1 MLERSI
7 LGSRLGVGEP
17 AAQVGPLGEQ
27 MPIYEYE
34 CRECQN
40 RFESLVLDST
50 PPECP
55 ACQATDL
62 ERLMSSSAVSSDGT
76 KKRNLEHGRKSA
88 QKTQDEKAHAEHEAI
103 HHHHH

>member
-1 MLERSI
+1 
-7 LGSRLGVGEP
+7 
-17 AAQVGPLGEQ
+17 

-40 RFESLVLDST
+40 RFELLVLDSDS
-50 PPECP
+50 PECP

-62 ERLMSSSAVSSDGT
+62 ERLMSLSSVSSDGT

-88 QKTQDEKAHAEHEAI
+88 QKTQDEKVHADHQAI

>member
-1 MLERSI
+1 
-7 LGSRLGVGEP
+7 
-17 AAQVGPLGEQ
+17 

-40 RFESLVLDST
+40 RFELLVLDSS

-55 ACQATDL
+55 DCQATDL
-62 ERLMSSSAVSSDGT
+62 ERLMSLTSVSSDDT
-76 KKRNLEHGRKSA
+76 RQRNLEHGRKKA

>member
-1 MLERSI
+1 
-7 LGSRLGVGEP
+7 
-17 AAQVGPLGEQ
+17 

-40 RFESLVLDST
+40 RFELLVFAST
-50 PPECP
+50 SPACP

-62 ERLMSSSAVSSDGT
+62 ERLMSLSSVSSEGIRQRNIGLARKGA
-76 KKRNLEHGRKSA
+76 KKANE
-88 QKTQDEKAHAEHEAI
+88 EEAHAEHEET

>member
-1 MLERSI
+1 MLGHS
-7 LGSRLGVGEP
+7 LGFSDPL
-17 AAQVGPLGEQ
+17 AQVKE

-34 CRECQN
+34 CRECKN

-55 ACQATDL
+55 ECEATDL
-62 ERLMSSSAVSSDGT
+62 ERLMSLSSVSSDGT
-76 KKRNLEHGRKSA
+76 RKRNLEDGRQKA
-88 QKTQDEKAHAEHEAI
+88 QKTQDEKAHADHEAI

>member
-1 MLERSI
+1 M
-7 LGSRLGVGEP
+7 LGSSLGLGDP
-17 AAQVGPLGEQ
+17 DAQVDARRTQRVEQ

-40 RFESLVLDST
+40 RFELLVLDST
-50 PPECP
+50 TPECP

-62 ERLMSSSAVSSDGT
+62 ERLMSLSSVSSDGT
-76 KKRNLEHGRKSA
+76 RKRNLEHGRKKAKS
-88 QKTQDEKAHAEHEAI
+88 TQDEKAHAEHEAI

>member
-1 MLERSI
+1 
-7 LGSRLGVGEP
+7 
-17 AAQVGPLGEQ
+17 

-40 RFESLVLDST
+40 RFELLVFAST
-50 PPECP
+50 SPVCP

-62 ERLMSSSAVSSDGT
+62 ERLMSLSSVSSEGT
-76 KKRNLEHGRKSA
+76 RQRNIGLAREGAKKANE
-88 QKTQDEKAHAEHEAI
+88 EEAHAEHEET

>member
-1 MLERSI
+1 
-7 LGSRLGVGEP
+7 
-17 AAQVGPLGEQ
+17 

-40 RFESLVLDST
+40 RFDLLVFAST
-50 PPECP
+50 SPACP

-62 ERLMSSSAVSSDGT
+62 ERLMSLSSVSSEGT
-76 KKRNLEHGRKSA
+76 RQRNIGLARKGAEKA
-88 QKTQDEKAHAEHEAI
+88 QEDEAHAEHEAT